1 MCVCIY
7 KIIQGSEDEKYI
19 IIMLPI
25 RTKFIE
31 YFLCLRLYAEW
42 LLWTF
47 YLIYSLDLK
56 VTCSIVNYYHEHFEN
71 EKIEPQA
78 A

>member
-1 MCVCIY
+1 
-7 KIIQGSEDEKYI
+7 
-19 IIMLPI
+19 MLPI

-31 YFLCLRLYAEW
+31 YLMCPRLYAEW

-56 VTCSIVNYYHEHFEN
+56 VTYSIVNYYHEHFEN